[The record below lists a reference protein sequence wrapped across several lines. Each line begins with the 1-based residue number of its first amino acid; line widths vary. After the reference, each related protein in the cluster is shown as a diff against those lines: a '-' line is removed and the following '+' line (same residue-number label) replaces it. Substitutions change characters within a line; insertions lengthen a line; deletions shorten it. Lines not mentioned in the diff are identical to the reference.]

1 MFTKSFIIL
10 IFAFSFLGASDIE
23 KKSFKNNGFI
33 KKSVACGVAVLSTIV
48 SEKFIFLLRIDREG
62 IDKKEN
68 VFKLSDPQLSGP
80 LFNLLIGDKNSLEY
94 SNSKLSYLFML
105 AWLNV
110 KLIIHENDHLP
121 LATKQNACSFIS
133 ILHGAF
139 FGWCSYKVLNKFFP
153 SQ

>member
-1 MFTKSFIIL
+1 MFNKNFIIL
-10 IFAFSFLGASDIE
+10 IFAVSFLGASDIE

-48 SEKFIFLLRIDREG
+48 SEKFIFLLRIDQEG
-62 IDKKEN
+62 IHKKEN
-68 VFKLSDPQLSGP
+68 FFNVSGP
-80 LFNLLIGDKNSLEY
+80 LFNLLIGDKKRLEY
-94 SNSKLSYLFML
+94 SNSKLSYLFIL

-110 KLIIHENDHLP
+110 RLIIHENDHFP
-121 LATKQNACSFIS
+121 LATKQNACFFIS